1 MSCIRTTARHLSR
14 AMLLIAALG
23 AWGAQAENATSP
35 MSQVRRGER
44 VAQEQCSA
52 CHLVAKKQQYL
63 PLLKQP
69 APSFQSIA
77 DRPETSE
84 LRLREFLAT
93 THWDQKTLPITM
105 PNPHLSN
112 ADGTV
117 VIRYILSLRG
127 R

>member
-1 MSCIRTTARHLSR
+1 MSSIRTTARHLSQ
-14 AMLLIAALG
+14 AMLLSAALVG
-23 AWGAQAENATSP
+23 AGAQAENAASP
-35 MSQVRRGER
+35 ISQVRRGER

-52 CHLVAKKQQYL
+52 CHPVAKKQQFL

-84 LRLREFLAT
+84 LKLREFLAT
-93 THWDQKTLPITM
+93 THWDLKTLPITM

>member
-1 MSCIRTTARHLSR
+1 MSSICTALRHVSQ
-14 AMLLIAALG
+14 AMLLTAALVPW
-23 AWGAQAENATSP
+23 AAAAVDAASP
-35 MSQVRRGER
+35 ISQVRRGER

>member
-1 MSCIRTTARHLSR
+1 MRSIRTTAGQVSLVILLTAAR
-14 AMLLIAALG
+14 AAWAAE
-23 AWGAQAENATSP
+23 AEDDGSP
-35 MSQVRRGER
+35 ISQVRRGER

-52 CHLVAKKQQYL
+52 CHVVAKKQQFL

-77 DRPETSE
+77 DRPQTSE
-84 LRLREFLAT
+84 MKLREFLAT
-93 THWDQKTLPITM
+93 THWDLKTVPITM

-112 ADGTV
+112 ADGAV
-117 VIRYILSLRG
+117 VSRYILSLKG